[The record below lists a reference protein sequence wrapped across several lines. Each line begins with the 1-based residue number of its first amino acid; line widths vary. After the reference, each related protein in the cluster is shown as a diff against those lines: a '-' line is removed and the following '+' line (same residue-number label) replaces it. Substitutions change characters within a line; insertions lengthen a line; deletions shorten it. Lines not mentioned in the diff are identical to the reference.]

1 MPDRMTLNR
10 RRALLAVV
18 ATAAATAAQAQS
30 GPFANAPKALPPPST
45 DTDAALA
52 ALIDGPQRSA
62 ANKARDPFRH
72 PLASLEFWG
81 VQPGLTV
88 IDIDPGG
95 GYWTEILAPYL
106 AQGGGRYVAAMTD
119 PNDPSASDAA
129 RRGAAAFHARFDDK
143 SVYGP
148 IGYAPFSAATGLVAP
163 EGGADL
169 VLFCRFVHDLMRAP
183 GELHRSLA
191 SFAASLRPGGVL
203 AIEEHRADPRPM
215 VAGATDGY
223 VATSFVIGESK
234 KAGFVFQ
241 AASEINANP
250 KDTKDHPFGVW
261 TLPPTRR
268 SAPAGQP
275 ADPGFDHAKY
285 DAIGES
291 DRMTLR
297 FEKPLS
303 A

>member
-1 MPDRMTLNR
+1 MISR
-10 RRALLAVV
+10 RLAVFT
-18 ATAAATAAQAQS
+18 ALASAAAFAARAQGS
-30 GPFANAPKALPPPST
+30 PFANAPKALPPPAS
-45 DTDAALA
+45 DTDPVLV

-62 ANKARDPFRH
+62 ANKARDPWRH
-72 PLASLEFWG
+72 PMASLEFWG

-106 AQGGGRYVAAMTD
+106 AQGGGRYIAGMID
-119 PNDPSASDAA
+119 PNDPNAA
-129 RRGAAAFHARFDDK
+129 DNAKRAAVAFQAKYADK

-148 IGYAPFSAATGLVAP
+148 IEYAPFSAAAGLVAP
-163 EGGADL
+163 AASADL
-169 VLFCRFVHDLMRAP
+169 VLYCRYIHDLMRTP
-183 GELHRSLA
+183 GTLQQSLV
-191 SFAASLRPGGVL
+191 SFDAALRPGGVL

-215 VAGATDGY
+215 IPEATDGY
-223 VATSFVIGESK
+223 VSVDFVIGETR
-234 KAGFVFQ
+234 KAGFVFE

-268 SAPAGQP
+268 SAAAGQP
-275 ADPGFDHAKY
+275 PDPTFDHTKY

-297 FEKPLS
+297 LRKPLN

>member
-1 MPDRMTLNR
+1 MISR
-10 RRALLAVV
+10 RLAVFT
-18 ATAAATAAQAQS
+18 ALASAAAFSARAQS
-30 GPFANAPKALPPPST
+30 NPFANAPKALPPPAN
-45 DTDAALA
+45 DTDPVLV

-62 ANKARDPFRH
+62 ANKARDPWRH
-72 PLASLEFWG
+72 PMASLEFWG

-88 IDIDPGG
+88 IDIDPLG

-106 AQGGGRYVAAMTD
+106 AQGGGRYIAGMTD
-119 PNDPSASDAA
+119 PNDANASDNAKRAA
-129 RRGAAAFHARFDDK
+129 LAFQARYADK

-148 IGYAPFSAATGLVAP
+148 IEYAPFGAATGLVAP
-163 EGGADL
+163 ATSSDL
-169 VLFCRFVHDLMRAP
+169 ILYCRYIHDLMRAP
-183 GELHRSLA
+183 GVLQKSLV
-191 SFAASLRPGGVL
+191 SFDAALRPGGVL
-203 AIEEHRADPRPM
+203 AIEEHRADPRAM
-215 VAGATDGY
+215 VPDATDGY
-223 VATSFVIGESK
+223 VSVDFVIGETR
-234 KAGFVFQ
+234 KAGFVFE

-275 ADPGFDHAKY
+275 PDPSFDHAKY

-297 FEKPLS
+297 LRKPLN

>member
-1 MPDRMTLNR
+1 MISR
-10 RRALLAVV
+10 RLAVLTGL
-18 ATAAATAAQAQS
+18 ASAAAFAAQAQDN
-30 GPFANAPKALPPPST
+30 PFANAPKALPPPTT
-45 DTDAALA
+45 DSDPALT
-52 ALIDGPQRSA
+52 ALIDGAQRSA
-62 ANKARDPFRH
+62 ANKARDPWRH
-72 PLASLEFWG
+72 PAGSLEFWG

-119 PNDPSASDAA
+119 PNDPNASDNAKRA
-129 RRGAAAFHARFDDK
+129 AAAFQARFADK
-143 SVYGP
+143 AVYGP
-148 IGYAPFSAATGLVAP
+148 IAYAPFSAATGLVAP
-163 EGGADL
+163 QFPADL
-169 VLFCRFVHDLMRAP
+169 VLYCRYVHDLMRTP
-183 GELHRSLA
+183 GALQKSLA
-191 SFAASLRPGGVL
+191 SFYAALRPGGVL

-215 VAGATDGY
+215 IADASDGY
-223 VATSFVIGESK
+223 VATDFVIGETR
-234 KAGFVFQ
+234 KAGFVFE

-275 ADPGFDHAKY
+275 PDPAFDHAKY

-297 FEKPLS
+297 LRRPLN